1 MRTALISAG
10 LSRRGELKLACCP
23 HPLATTL
30 ALIPSMSLIPQLHSP
45 ASRRSN
51 TVIAPG
57 LLDRFNQ
64 WLCNCGRDAT
74 SIPSVSATYRL
85 CPLCPSSHS
94 VRSFLNAAYLMTSP
108 NSVIRK
114 RTRRD
119 FIHIAGKSLGLAAL
133 CSPTVASLLRNVEAA
148 TKNVAHLTPEEAATD
163 EDYWATIQNSFSVT
177 RGIINL
183 NNGGVSPSPRIVTE
197 ALVRYIWEQEDA
209 TAYTTWQILEPQC
222 ETIRTGLA
230 ELLGCDR
237 EEIAITRN
245 ASESLEILLMGMDFK
260 AGDEILTT
268 TQDYPRMLT
277 TLRQREKREN
287 LKLKLIQIPIPPKN
301 LSEITAAFEKGITD
315 RTRLVLIS
323 HQINITG
330 QITPVKAVCDVARAH
345 GIETIVDGAHS
356 FAQFYFKQSDLGCDY
371 FGTSLHKWLY
381 APKGTGMF
389 YVKRDKI
396 GKLWPLM
403 AAESKQTS
411 DIRKFEE
418 IGTHSA
424 APKLAIGE
432 ALLFHNGIGGKRKEA
447 RLRYLSRYWMNRL
460 KDVPKV
466 RFNTSFDPA
475 QSCAI
480 ANVQIESMN
489 PSAIGS
495 YLFDKHRIFT
505 TPIIHEEF
513 QGLRITP
520 NVYTTLGELDRF
532 CGVMEMIARR
542 GLPK

>member
-1 MRTALISAG
+1 
-10 LSRRGELKLACCP
+10 
-23 HPLATTL
+23 
-30 ALIPSMSLIPQLHSP
+30 
-45 ASRRSN
+45 
-51 TVIAPG
+51 
-57 LLDRFNQ
+57 
-64 WLCNCGRDAT
+64 
-74 SIPSVSATYRL
+74 
-85 CPLCPSSHS
+85 
-94 VRSFLNAAYLMTSP
+94 MTSP

-114 RTRRD
+114 HTRRD
-119 FIHIAGKSLGLAAL
+119 FISIAGKSLGLAAL
-133 CSPTVASLLRNVEAA
+133 SSAAVASLLRNVEAA
-148 TKNVAHLTPEEAATD
+148 SKNVAHLTPEEAAMD

-209 TAYTTWQILEPQC
+209 TAYTMWQILEPQS

-230 ELLGCDR
+230 ELFGCDR

-245 ASESLEILLMGMDFK
+245 ASESLEILLMGMDLK
-260 AGDEILTT
+260 PGDEILTT

-301 LSEITAAFEKGITD
+301 LNEITAAFEKGITD
-315 RTRLVLIS
+315 RTRIILIS
-323 HQINITG
+323 HMINITG
-330 QITPVKAVCDVARAH
+330 QITPVKAICDLARAR
-345 GIETIVDGAHS
+345 GIETIVDG
-356 FAQFYFKQSDLGCDY
+356 DIGCDY

-381 APKGTGMF
+381 APKGTGML
-389 YVKRDKI
+389 YVRRDKI
-396 GKLWPLM
+396 EKLWPLM
-403 AAESKQTS
+403 AAESKQVS

-460 KDVPKV
+460 KDVPKI
-466 RFNTSFDPA
+466 RFNTSFDPN

-480 ANVQIESMN
+480 GNVHVEGTDPN
-489 PSAIGS
+489 AVTK
-495 YLFDKHRIFT
+495 YLFDKHHIFT
-505 TPIIHEEF
+505 VPIVHEEF
-513 QGLRITP
+513 QGIRITP
-520 NVYTTLGELDRF
+520 NVYTTLSELDRF
-532 CGVMEMIARR
+532 CNEMELIAKK
-542 GLPK
+542 GLPF

>member
-1 MRTALISAG
+1 MD
-10 LSRRGELKLACCP
+10 K
-23 HPLATTL
+23 
-30 ALIPSMSLIPQLHSP
+30 SMPNS
-45 ASRRSN
+45 
-51 TVIAPG
+51 
-57 LLDRFNQ
+57 
-64 WLCNCGRDAT
+64 
-74 SIPSVSATYRL
+74 
-85 CPLCPSSHS
+85 
-94 VRSFLNAAYLMTSP
+94 MTS
-108 NSVIRK
+108 N
-114 RTRRD
+114 RRN
-119 FIHIAGKSLGLAAL
+119 FLSLAGKSVGLAAL
-133 CSPTVASLLRNVEAA
+133 SSATIASLLKEVVAA
-148 TKNVAHLTPEEAATD
+148 SNSIAHLTPAQAAMD
-163 EDYWATIQNSFSVT
+163 EDYWSVIQNSFSVT

-197 ALVRYIWEQEDA
+197 ALVRYIWQQEDA
-209 TAYTTWQILEPQC
+209 TAYTMWQILEPQS

-230 ELLGCDR
+230 EMFGCDR

-245 ASESLEILLMGMDFK
+245 ASESLEVLLMGMDFK

-277 TLRQREKREN
+277 TLRQREKREG
-287 LKLKLIQIPIPPKN
+287 LVLKLIKIPIPPKN
-301 LSEITAAFEKGITD
+301 LDEIVTAFAKGITN

-323 HQINITG
+323 HQVNITG
-330 QITPVKAVCDVARAH
+330 QITPVKAVCEMARAK

-356 FAQFYFKQSDLGCDY
+356 FAQFDFKQKDLGCDY

-381 APKGTGMF
+381 APKGTGLL
-389 YVKRDKI
+389 YIKRDKI
-396 GKLWPLM
+396 PTIWPLM
-403 AAESKQTS
+403 AAESKQAN

-460 KDVPKV
+460 KDVPRI
-466 RFNTSFDPA
+466 RFNTSFDPK

-480 ANVQIESMN
+480 ANVDIEGVN

-532 CGVMEMIARR
+532 CNLMELIAKK
-542 GLPK
+542 GLPA

>member
-1 MRTALISAG
+1 MTSSSAFQ
-10 LSRRGELKLACCP
+10 RRNF
-23 HPLATTL
+23 L
-30 ALIPSMSLIPQLHSP
+30 AL
-45 ASRRSN
+45 
-51 TVIAPG
+51 
-57 LLDRFNQ
+57 
-64 WLCNCGRDAT
+64 
-74 SIPSVSATYRL
+74 
-85 CPLCPSSHS
+85 
-94 VRSFLNAAYLMTSP
+94 
-108 NSVIRK
+108 
-114 RTRRD
+114 
-119 FIHIAGKSLGLAAL
+119 AGKGLGLAAL
-133 CSPTVASLLRNVEAA
+133 SSATVASLLKEIQAA
-148 TKNVAHLTPEEAATD
+148 SNTVAHLTPAQAATD
-163 EDYWATIQNSFSVT
+163 EDFWFTIQNAFSVT

-197 ALVRYIWEQEDA
+197 ALVRYIWQQEDA
-209 TAYTTWQILEPQC
+209 TAYTMWQILEPQS

-230 ELLGCDR
+230 ELFGCDR

-245 ASESLEILLMGMDFK
+245 ASESLEVLLMGMDFK
-260 AGDEILTT
+260 SGDEILTT

-277 TLRQREKREN
+277 TLRQREKREG
-287 LKLKLIQIPIPPKN
+287 LVLKLIKIPIPPKDLN
-301 LSEITAAFEKGITD
+301 EIVAAFEKGITS
-315 RTRLVLIS
+315 RTRLILMA
-323 HQINITG
+323 HQVNITG
-330 QITPVKAVCDVARAH
+330 QITPVKAVCDLARAK

-356 FAQFYFKQSDLGCDY
+356 FAQFAFQQKDLGCDY

-381 APKGTGMF
+381 APKGTGLL
-389 YVKRDKI
+389 YIKRDKI
-396 GKLWPLM
+396 EKIWPLM
-403 AAESKQTS
+403 AADSKQAN

-460 KDVPKV
+460 NDVPKI
-466 RFNTSFDPA
+466 RFNTSFDPN

-480 ANVQIESMN
+480 ANVDIEGMN
-489 PSAIGS
+489 PSAVGS

-532 CGVMEMIARR
+532 CEVMEMIARR